1 MHTIWNMPKKC
12 SLCFRAAII
21 SRFFF
26 KPQNPRLTNKSG
38 LGWRVY
44 GRYVVSIT
52 KCKVSVLGVDS
63 LFFHHK
69 NQTPG
74 TNMQKPPR
82 DTTPH
87 TISRV
92 IYGVYNSSTLH
103 NDHDK
108 ENIIHK
114 KTLEI
119 EIWKIYRLQSS
130 NGEKQA
136 NKRPIPKQ
144 KPCID
149 RQKSSFFLVVWPR
162 NGSLSPPKM
171 LGTPK

>member
-1 MHTIWNMPKKC
+1 VKIKKHE
-12 SLCFRAAII
+12 
-21 SRFFF
+21 
-26 KPQNPRLTNKSG
+26 RLQIESG
-38 LGWRVY
+38 LGWCVY

-63 LFFHHK
+63 HFFIIK
-69 NQTPG
+69 I
-74 TNMQKPPR
+74 KPPAQTCKMAAKR
-82 DTTPH
+82 YNSSD

-108 ENIIHK
+108 ENIILKIKIK
-114 KTLEI
+114 KH
-119 EIWKIYRLQSS
+119 WKLKY
-130 NGEKQA
+130 EKYTGFKA
-136 NKRPIPKQ
+136 EMEKNRDKRPIPKQ